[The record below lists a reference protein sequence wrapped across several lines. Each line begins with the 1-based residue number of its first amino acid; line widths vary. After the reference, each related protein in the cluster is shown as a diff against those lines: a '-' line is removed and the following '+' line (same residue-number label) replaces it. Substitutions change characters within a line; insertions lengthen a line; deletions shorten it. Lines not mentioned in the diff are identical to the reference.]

1 MNPSAPAIQMNRN
14 GPGRFKSRHRGRGPL
29 SPPIGRWRTGVARAR
44 SAGFALLV
52 VAALVPSPS
61 VLAFD
66 LQGHRGARGLAP
78 ENTLPGFDVALAV
91 GVRTLEL
98 DIGLSRD
105 DVLVVA
111 HDRTLSP
118 DLTRDA
124 SGRWLAAA
132 GPTLRSLDFAALQA
146 YDVGRI
152 RPESK
157 YAAAHPAQRP
167 VDGARI
173 PSLDQVFERVAA
185 LGGHGVRF
193 NIETKLSPLAPEQT
207 ADPATFARRLVDA
220 LRRHGVADRSTV
232 QSFDWR
238 TLREVQRLAPD
249 IATAY
254 LSVQQPGFDTV
265 RAADAGGSPW
275 TAGLRHA
282 DHGSVPKMVVA
293 AGGRIWSP
301 NAADL
306 DAGRIAE
313 ARALGLKVLP
323 WTVNDPE
330 TMGRLMDWGVDGLIT
345 DRPDL
350 LREVMAARGLPLPP
364 KLPAVSSTV
373 PASAPAAGP
382 AAVPPAGR

>member
-1 MNPSAPAIQMNRN
+1 MPPAT
-14 GPGRFKSRHRGRGPL
+14 GRSRALAG
-29 SPPIGRWRTGVARAR
+29 RAR
-44 SAGFALLV
+44 EWVIVLLLIGAV
-52 VAALVPSPS
+52 VQTPAA
-61 VLAFD
+61 LAFD

-78 ENTLPGFDVALAV
+78 ENTLAGFEVALAV

-98 DIGLSRD
+98 DVGLSRD

-124 SGRWLAAA
+124 AGRWLAAV
-132 GPTLRSLDFAALQA
+132 GPALRSLDFAALQA

-152 RPESK
+152 RPESA

-185 LGGHGVRF
+185 LGGHAVRF

-220 LRRHGVADRSTV
+220 LRRHGVGERSTV

-238 TLREVQRLAPD
+238 TLLEVQRIAPD

-265 RAADAGGSPW
+265 RAADTAGSPW

-282 DHGSVPKMVVA
+282 DHGSVPRMVAA

-301 NAADL
+301 HAADL
-306 DAGRIAE
+306 DAGRVAE
-313 ARALGLKVLP
+313 ARALGLRVLP
-323 WTVNDPE
+323 WTVNDPVL
-330 TMGRLMDWGVDGLIT
+330 MGRLMDWGVDGLIT

-350 LREVMAARGLPLPP
+350 LRAVMAARGIALPP
-364 KLPAVSSTV
+364 TV
-373 PASAPAAGP
+373 PAAPA
-382 AAVPPAGR
+382 VRR